1 MNFNRLSE
9 SNAIKFLI
17 KLFKPYRTENS
28 RDVKPGNNETWND
41 FVSNHEDEYFWPEGL
56 SESTLL
62 LDRIPVPASI
72 LDLSHKSWLVNIASE
87 LMISDRCYFTIADN
101 MLSGPDSLFLCAAG
115 IYDKADES
123 KDDLSAVIT
132 GWVGYGWAKDIP
144 YPPMISNSCIL
155 KDGKIFSV
163 IALQLSSY
171 KRFIKNDRD
180 S

>member
-1 MNFNRLSE
+1 MKFNRLSE
-9 SNAIKFLI
+9 ANAIKFLTKI
-17 KLFKPYRTENS
+17 FKSYRAVDGKE
-28 RDVKPGNNETWND
+28 VKPGDSETWND
-41 FVSNHEDEYFWPEGL
+41 FVSNNEDDYFWPEGL
-56 SESTLL
+56 CESTLL

-72 LDLSHKSWLVNIASE
+72 LDLSHKSWLVNIATE
-87 LMISDRCYFTIADN
+87 LMVSDRCYFAITDN

-115 IYDKADES
+115 IYDTADES

>member
-17 KLFKPYRTENS
+17 KIFKSYHTEDGS
-28 RDVKPGNNETWND
+28 SVKVGANETWND
-41 FVSNHEDEYFWPEGL
+41 FVSNHENDYFWPEGL
-56 SESTLL
+56 CESTLL

-72 LDLSHKSWLVNIASE
+72 LDLSHKSWLVNIATE
-87 LMISDRCYFTIADN
+87 LMVNDRCYFAIADN

-115 IYDKADES
+115 IYDEPEES

-132 GWVGYGWAKDIP
+132 GWVGYGWAKNIP

-163 IALQLSSY
+163 LALQLSSY

-180 S
+180 N